1 MPQES
6 LSIKTPGQ
14 AFLVGLTGGIGCGKT
29 TVAKLFRE
37 HDITI
42 IDADQIAREVV
53 AAGSPALKKIEEKF
67 GPEILQKDGSLD
79 RQKLRDIIF
88 NDDRAKKW
96 LESLLHPLIRK
107 QMLQRGKAAKSPY
120 VIFMIPLLIESLE
133 AYSFLDRILVI
144 DAPLELQIQRV
155 KERDQTSRE
164 TIQKIIRTQV
174 SRAERLK
181 RADDVIDNSK
191 DLKHLK
197 HQVDQ
202 LHTKYSQ

>member
-1 MPQES
+1 M
-6 LSIKTPGQ
+6 KTLGQ

-155 KERDQTSRE
+155 KERDQTPRE